1 MAQMAP
7 PGLLG
12 ALGDPPDPIPDLGRI
27 YRDHAALVVRWAQRL
42 LGPHGDVE
50 DVLHEVFLVAHR
62 RVAEFRGDAQITT
75 WLYAITQRVVSDVRR
90 KQRWRRWLRLG
101 RGDVPDLQTDAPSP
115 LQALE
120 GRCAAELT
128 YGLLDGL
135 PETERAVL
143 ILFEL
148 EGLSGEEIA
157 ALTGE
162 AVGTIYVR
170 LHRARTR
177 FRQRFLQHERSGGR
191 GPQGRTRT

>member
-1 MAQMAP
+1 MP
-7 PGLLG
+7 PRGLLG
-12 ALGDPPDPIPDLGRI
+12 ALGDPPDPTLDLGRI
-27 YRDHAALVVRWAQRL
+27 YREHAALVVRWSQRL
-42 LGPHGDVE
+42 LGPGGDVE

-62 RVAEFRGDAQITT
+62 RLSEFRGDAQITT

-101 RGDVPDLQTDAPSP
+101 RDQTMDLPTDSPSP

-128 YGLLDGL
+128 YRLLDRL
-135 PETERAVL
+135 PEAERNVL

-148 EGLSGEEIA
+148 EGLSGDQIA
-157 ALTGE
+157 ALTAE
-162 AVGTIYVR
+162 PVGTIYVR

-177 FRQRFLQHERSGGR
+177 FRKHFVEQERR
-191 GPQGRTRT
+191 GLGPDRGHGQEGT